1 MSEPAIAA
9 TGLSRRFGQI
19 QALRGVDLRLE
30 QGQRLALFGA
40 NGAGKTT
47 LLRILGL
54 GLAPDS
60 GSLAIDGMDGK
71 RDALRA
77 RARIGW
83 LAHASLLYEDLTAR
97 QNLEFWGR
105 LYGVEQVERRTEEL
119 LHEMGLDAYVDE
131 PAGILSRGMSQRL
144 SLARALLHDP
154 ALLLLDEPFTGLDP
168 KAADALKQRLSET
181 GSGRTSVILA
191 THRIEDGLALTD
203 RWIMLTRG
211 RVVADGCSAETEA
224 RTVAEAYR
232 VSGRPV

>member
-1 MSEPAIAA
+1 MIEPAIAA

-30 QGQRLALFGA
+30 HGERLALFGA

-54 GLAPDS
+54 GLVPDA
-60 GSLAIDGMDGK
+60 GSLLIDGMNVK
-71 RDALRA
+71 RHALSA

-83 LAHASLLYEDLTAR
+83 LAHASLLYDDLTAR

-105 LYGVEQVERRTEEL
+105 LYGVEQVGLRAEEL

-144 SLARALLHDP
+144 SLARALIHEP
-154 ALLLLDEPFTGLDP
+154 TLLLLDEPFTGLDP
-168 KAADALKQRLSET
+168 NAAAALEHRLKGT
-181 GSGRTSVILA
+181 GSGNTSLILA
-191 THRIEDGLALTD
+191 THRIEQGLALTD

-211 RVVADGCSAETEA
+211 RVVADGRSAETDA
-224 RTVAEAYR
+224 RTVVEAYR
-232 VSGRPV
+232 ASGRPA

>member
-1 MSEPAIAA
+1 MIEPAIAA
-9 TGLSRRFGQI
+9 TDLSRRFGQI

-30 QGQRLALFGA
+30 HGERLALFGA

-60 GSLAIDGMDGK
+60 GWLSIDGMDGK
-71 RDALRA
+71 RDALQV

-83 LAHASLLYEDLTAR
+83 LAHASLLYDDLTAR

-105 LYGVEQVERRTEEL
+105 LYGVEQVDRRAEEL
-119 LHEMGLDAYVDE
+119 LHEMGLATYADE
-131 PAGILSRGMSQRL
+131 PAGILSRGMGQRL
-144 SLARALLHDP
+144 SLARALVHDP

-168 KAADALKQRLSET
+168 TAADALKQRLKT
-181 GSGRTSVILA
+181 TRSGNTSVILA
-191 THRIEDGLALTD
+191 THRVEDALALTD

-211 RVVADGCSAETEA
+211 RVVADGRSSETDA
-224 RTVAEAYR
+224 RTVHESYR
-232 VSGRPV
+232 AAGRTA